1 MAWVKMH
8 RFDAFSRN
16 VNYIN
21 LKVFTHGGIY
31 KLKKIQQALKS
42 LQRVYRNIKVC
53 ILEHVCISCRTRM
66 INNTDYHFVGS
77 NLRVDIWDWECWSW
91 KRGNIRKRV
100 RWNIKFRHLS
110 TLCTGVSRKF
120 RLRLYTYVLAKVSQN
135 GATFI
140 QKLPPG
146 FKNYMRNL
154 NNFRQAVENPKSWN
168 SVGYFCP
175 KLAFLQLK
183 HYIQRIY
190 LTWLSSTTC
199 VKIHQISYVICETVS
214 HFSPHNSSVF
224 FLARTLHT
232 FYKSS
237 PWKCKFSDFRLL
249 ALKSAKFLISF
260 FKLKVSLSSKV
271 GLLFRVIRDNSSVLF

>member
-42 LQRVYRNIKVC
+42 LQRVYRNIKIC
-53 ILEHVCISCRTRM
+53 ILEHVCISWRTRVV
-66 INNTDYHFVGS
+66 NSTGYHFVDS

-91 KRGNIRKRV
+91 KRGNIRKREW
-100 RWNIKFRHLS
+100 WNRKFRHLS
-110 TLCTGVSRKF
+110 TLCAEVSRKF
-120 RLRLYTYVLAKVSQN
+120 RLRFYTYVLGKVSQN

-154 NNFRQAVENPKSWN
+154 NNFRQAVKNPKSWN
-168 SVGYFCP
+168 SMGYFCP

-183 HYIQRIY
+183 TLYTEDLSNMTFNY
-190 LTWLSSTTC
+190 LR
-199 VKIHQISYVICETVS
+199 E
-214 HFSPHNSSVF
+214 NSSNFLCHLWNHKSFFATQLLCV

-237 PWKCKFSDFRLL
+237 PWKCKFSGFRLL
-249 ALKSAKFLISF
+249 ALQSAKFLISF